1 MPRLTA
7 AAAGCALL
15 LSAAAGARAQ
25 SGAGGE
31 VRMATDVQARMGVA
45 TAPLTSSR
53 RAGEIDAFAK
63 VLDPGPLV
71 QADSD
76 LRTAEAAAAASRA
89 EAARSKAL
97 NASGAGVSDKDREA
111 AVAQASSDALHV
123 TLLRRQLGLV
133 WGPGIER
140 MAPARRDA
148 LVRGLADGSIA
159 LVHVDTHNNE
169 GQAGARAVR
178 IDVGDGSVNGAVIGP
193 ARAAEPRLQSS
204 GLIVEVKGPQS
215 ILLSVGLVQSAH
227 IATTTA
233 QAGVLIPRGA
243 VIRFAGSD
251 WAYVRR
257 GPAAFERRLL
267 QDPTPQ
273 PDGFFETQGFAA
285 GDAVVVKGAAAMFAA
300 EQGQA
305 GRAD

>member
-1 MPRLTA
+1 MPGSPA
-7 AAAGCALL
+7 AAIGCVLL
-15 LSAAAGARAQ
+15 LCAAGAARAE
-25 SGAGGE
+25 SGPGE
-31 VRMATDVQARMGVA
+31 VRMTEVAQARMGVA
-45 TAPLTSSR
+45 TTSLTSSR
-53 RAGEIDAFAK
+53 RATEIDAFAK

-76 LRTAEAAAAASRA
+76 LRTAEAAAAASSA
-89 EAARSKAL
+89 EAKRSKAL
-97 NASGAGVSDKDREA
+97 NASGAGVSDKDMEA
-111 AVAQASSDALHV
+111 AVAQARSDALHV
-123 TLLRRQLGLV
+123 VLLRRQLGLV
-133 WGPGIER
+133 WGPGIVR
-140 MAPARRDA
+140 MTPAQRDG
-148 LVRGLADGSIA
+148 LVHGLAAGSIA

-169 GQAGARAVR
+169 GQAGARVVR
-178 IDVGDGSVNGAVIGP
+178 IDVGDGSINGAVIGP

-215 ILLSVGLVQSAH
+215 MLLSVGLVQSAH

-233 QAGVLIPRGA
+233 QAGVLIPRSA
-243 VIRFAGSD
+243 VIRFEGSD

-257 GPAAFERRLL
+257 GPAVFERRVL

-285 GDAVVVKGAAAMFAA
+285 GDAVVVKGAAAIFAA

-305 GRAD
+305 TRAD